1 GDRVDDVDALV
12 EERLGQ
18 LLALGGVT
26 PGVVAADEGAGL
38 LGRVPA
44 EELDVRAVL
53 LVVDLGTGV
62 HAIHEPG
69 HARELLAAVGA
80 ELLARAEAG
89 GEVTRERRRL
99 VDLEVQ

>member
-1 GDRVDDVDALV
+1 MTFCAEVRIAGAYSAQRDRLVGVDADRPLAGREHRLDGAVARGAGDRVDDVDALV

-44 EELDVRAVL
+44 EELDVRALL
-53 LVVDLGTGV
+53 LVVDT
-62 HAIHEPG
+62 
-69 HARELLAAVGA
+69 
-80 ELLARAEAG
+80 
-89 GEVTRERRRL
+89 
-99 VDLEVQ
+99 